1 MKYDPKST
9 QQQKE
14 SQFSMRRD
22 SLSSKSIQ
30 SKRSQDKS
38 KFLMDVNSE
47 RSSVRRNDSLY
58 RRDRMQGLELDYN
71 NYLQIH

>member
-1 MKYDPKST
+1 
-9 QQQKE
+9 
-14 SQFSMRRD
+14 MRRD

-71 NYLQIH
+71 NYL